1 MPASNDITY
10 VSALS
15 VVYAS
20 VCPCM
25 IYRAVGDGEP
35 LAVVY
40 VITFRG

>member
-1 MPASNDITY
+1 MPSPNDITY
-10 VSALS
+10 MSALS
-15 VVYAS
+15 DVCAR

-40 VITFRG
+40 VIAFRG

>member
-1 MPASNDITY
+1 MPYSNDITS

-15 VVYAS
+15 NVCAS

-40 VITFRG
+40 VIACSG

>member
-1 MPASNDITY
+1 MPTPNDITS

-15 VVYAS
+15 AVCAS

-35 LAVVY
+35 LAVVH
-40 VITFRG
+40 VIAFRG